1 MDDKLQKKLSKLD
14 VTIFGK
20 KNIEESLAM
29 LYHENS
35 KFNKYKLRKNGERI
49 EAFNSPY
56 IIARA
61 AQPYKIYPA
70 NISIDLNLYKMAPQ
84 VALHEILALRRS
96 LRQYNE
102 NYKISL
108 NEIAY
113 ILYNSYGV
121 TKTFKIADSFEADG
135 NWGLRNVPSAG
146 GLYPLELYIV
156 ILNGHISSGIYHYRS
171 DTNTLEL
178 IKEGNFLDYLRE
190 NMQCE
195 PYVNIS
201 TASAVIFSTGIFER
215 VAIKY
220 GDRAYRFLIQESGI
234 VGQTITLLLESIG
247 LGSCWIG
254 AYIDDMIN
262 ELLEIDGVYESVN
275 NVIVIGKKEISMD
288 NLITLQNVSYFR
300 NEKKILDKISFTIGR
315 GEKIAL
321 LGSNG
326 AGKSTLIDIMTQDI
340 NPTDGNIFFDR
351 TSVFPKNRTGV
362 LYGCLPLF
370 PYLRV
375 FEQIR
380 YFTAI
385 YRLDYKEVEK
395 EYYKR
400 LGIDKI
406 ENSFIY
412 QLSQG
417 ERQKLGLLISIINN
431 PELLIWMNLSVI

>member
-1 MDDKLQKKLSKLD
+1 MLQYLA
-14 VTIFGK
+14 K
-20 KNIEESLAM
+20 KNIEDSLAM

-35 KFNKYKLRKNGERI
+35 KFNKYKLRKDGERI

-56 IIARA
+56 VIARA

-70 NISIDLNLYKMAPQ
+70 NVSIDLSLYKMAPK
-84 VALHEILALRRS
+84 VTLHEVLTFRRS

-113 ILYNSYGV
+113 VLYNSYGV
-121 TKTFKIADSFEADG
+121 TKTFKIADSFEVDG

-156 ILNGHISSGIYHYRS
+156 VLNGHISSGLYHYRS
-171 DTNTLEL
+171 DTNALEL
-178 IKEGNFLDYLRE
+178 IKEGNFRDYLRE

-262 ELLEIDGVYESVN
+262 ELLGIDGVYESVN
-275 NVIVIGKKEISMD
+275 NVIVIGKK
-288 NLITLQNVSYFR
+288 
-300 NEKKILDKISFTIGR
+300 K
-315 GEKIAL
+315 
-321 LGSNG
+321 
-326 AGKSTLIDIMTQDI
+326 
-340 NPTDGNIFFDR
+340 
-351 TSVFPKNRTGV
+351 
-362 LYGCLPLF
+362 
-370 PYLRV
+370 
-375 FEQIR
+375 
-380 YFTAI
+380 
-385 YRLDYKEVEK
+385 
-395 EYYKR
+395 
-400 LGIDKI
+400 
-406 ENSFIY
+406 
-412 QLSQG
+412 
-417 ERQKLGLLISIINN
+417 
-431 PELLIWMNLSVI
+431 